1 MSSKSSSGNESMEIF
16 EKFLDQAEIG
26 KVLGKGAFGEV
37 RDVRYKGKTMAGKI
51 IKKEKGE
58 QTEEEKYS
66 EELRGQNI
74 IKISKILQKK
84 IGDSYYSLIIM
95 EKAVLRDLGK
105 LNEFYFRHNLLKTIY
120 NPFKGSTGDIFLRF
134 YAKQIV
140 NAIKTLD
147 ENYYVHYDLKLENL
161 LMITNLI
168 IKLSDFS
175 ILRKVKDGIFRIPGG
190 TPGYLTPE
198 YYIEREVTS
207 ENARKQDYFALG
219 SCIFQL
225 KYGETF
231 LKYKKYDDNKI
242 NAQKIIELLEQKMHF
257 TLSNKFNDIDFIIFL
272 NKLIQYKP
280 KDRPT
285 FEKIYRN
292 KWLNKDSNYVNDT
305 FQQFEADEEK
315 LIMEFQKKDFL
326 LDKEDIIEKKVKEY
340 NEKRKKLEN
349 TNKNKIKQNKQNKQ
363 NTIQNKNKATYL
375 QKKYIFK
382 KKIIN

>member
-1 MSSKSSSGNESMEIF
+1 MSSRSSSGNESLEIF
-16 EKFLDQAEIG
+16 EKFLNPKDIG

-37 RDVRYKGKTMAGKI
+37 RDVQFKGKTMAGKI
-51 IKKEKGE
+51 IKKDGNAP
-58 QTEEEKYS
+58 TDEEKYS

-74 IKISKILQKK
+74 IKINKIIQRK
-84 IGDSYYSLIIM
+84 IGDNYYSLIIM

-105 LNEFYFRHNLLKTIY
+105 LNEFYFRHNLLKVIY
-120 NPFKGSTGDIFLRF
+120 NPFKGLTGEIFLRF

-198 YYIEREVTS
+198 YYIDREVTS

-219 SCIFQL
+219 SCLFQL
-225 KYGETF
+225 KYGESF
-231 LKYKKYDDNKI
+231 LKYKKYEDNKI
-242 NAQKIIELLEQKMHF
+242 NAQRIFELLEQKINF
-257 TLSNKFNDIDFIIFL
+257 ILSNKLTDIDFIRFL
-272 NKLIQYKP
+272 KKLIQYKP
-280 KDRPT
+280 QDRPS

-292 KWLNKDSNYVNDT
+292 KWLNKDSNHVNDT

-326 LDKEDIIEKKVKEY
+326 LVKEDIIEKNVKEY
-340 NEKRKKLEN
+340 IEKREKIKD
-349 TNKNKIKQNKQNKQ
+349 TNKIKIKQN
-363 NTIQNKNKATYL
+363 TIHNKNKVACL
-375 QKKYIFK
+375 QKKFIFK

>member
-1 MSSKSSSGNESMEIF
+1 
-16 EKFLDQAEIG
+16 
-26 KVLGKGAFGEV
+26 V
-37 RDVRYKGKTMAGKI
+37 
-51 IKKEKGE
+51 
-58 QTEEEKYS
+58 
-66 EELRGQNI
+66 
-74 IKISKILQKK
+74 
-84 IGDSYYSLIIM
+84 
-95 EKAVLRDLGK
+95 
-105 LNEFYFRHNLLKTIY
+105 IY
-120 NPFKGSTGDIFLRF
+120 NPFKGLTGEIFLRF

-198 YYIEREVTS
+198 YYIDREVTS

-219 SCIFQL
+219 SCLFQL
-225 KYGETF
+225 KYGESF
-231 LKYKKYDDNKI
+231 LKYKKYEDNKI
-242 NAQKIIELLEQKMHF
+242 NAQRIFELLEQKINF
-257 TLSNKFNDIDFIIFL
+257 ILSNKLTDIDFIRFL
-272 NKLIQYKP
+272 KKLIQYKP
-280 KDRPT
+280 QDRPS

-292 KWLNKDSNYVNDT
+292 KWLNKDSNHVNDT

-326 LDKEDIIEKKVKEY
+326 LVKEDIIEKNVKEY
-340 NEKRKKLEN
+340 IEKREKIKD
-349 TNKNKIKQNKQNKQ
+349 TNKIKIKQN
-363 NTIQNKNKATYL
+363 TIHNKNKVACL
-375 QKKYIFK
+375 QKKFIFK

>member
-1 MSSKSSSGNESMEIF
+1 MSNKSNKENDSLEIF
-16 EKFLDQAEIG
+16 QKFLDQADIG

-51 IKKEKGE
+51 IKKDVDEP
-58 QTEEEKYS
+58 TDEEKYS

-74 IKISKILQKK
+74 IKINKILQRR

-105 LNEFYFRHNLLKTIY
+105 LNEFYFRHNLLKVIN
-120 NPFKGSTGDIFLRF
+120 NPFKKFTGEIFLRF
-134 YAKQIV
+134 YARQIV

-175 ILRKVKDGIFRIPGG
+175 ILKKVKNGIFRIPGG

-225 KYGETF
+225 KYGEAF
-231 LKYKKYDDNKI
+231 LKYKRNDDNKV
-242 NAQKIIELLEQKMHF
+242 NAQKVLELLESKINF
-257 TLSNKFNDIDFIIFL
+257 ILSNKLNDIDFVRFL
-272 NKLIQYKP
+272 KKLVQYKP

-285 FEKIYRN
+285 FDKIYRN
-292 KWLNKDSNYVNDT
+292 KWLNKDVKHVNDT

-326 LDKEDIIEKKVKEY
+326 LVKENIIEKKVNEFI
-340 NEKRKKLEN
+340 EKREKLEN
-349 TNKNKIKQNKQNKQ
+349 TNKIKIKQ
-363 NTIQNKNKATYL
+363 NTIQKNIKVSYL
-375 QKKYIFK
+375 HKKFIFK
-382 KKIIN
+382 KNIIN

>member
-1 MSSKSSSGNESMEIF
+1 MSSPSNSGNESMEIF
-16 EKFLDQAEIG
+16 EKFLEPAEIG

-37 RDVRYKGKTMAGKI
+37 RDVQFKGKTMAGKI
-51 IKKEKGE
+51 IKKEKLE
-58 QTEEEKYS
+58 QTDEEKYS

-84 IGDSYYSLIIM
+84 IGESYYSLIIM

-105 LNEFYFRHNLLKTIY
+105 LNEFYFRHNLLKMIY

-225 KYGETF
+225 KYGESF
-231 LKYKKYDDNKI
+231 LKYKKYDENKI
-242 NAQKIIELLEQKMHF
+242 NAQKIIELLEQKINF
-257 TLSNKFNDIDFIIFL
+257 TLSNKFNDIDFIRFL

-285 FEKIYRN
+285 FDNIYRN
-292 KWLNKDSNYVNDT
+292 KWLNKDSNHVNDT

-315 LIMEFQKKDFL
+315 LIMEFQKKDYL
-326 LDKEDIIEKKVKEY
+326 LNKEDIIEKKVKEY
-340 NEKRKKLEN
+340 IEKRKKLEN
-349 TNKNKIKQNKQNKQ
+349 TNKIKQNKQ

>member
-1 MSSKSSSGNESMEIF
+1 MSSRSNSGNESMEIF
-16 EKFLDQAEIG
+16 EKFLEPAEIG

-37 RDVRYKGKTMAGKI
+37 RDVRFKGKTMAGKI
-51 IKKEKGE
+51 IKKEKVE
-58 QTEEEKYS
+58 QTDEEKYS

-84 IGDSYYSLIIM
+84 IGESYYSLIIM

-105 LNEFYFRHNLLKTIY
+105 LNEFYFRHNLLKVIY
-120 NPFKGSTGDIFLRF
+120 NPFRECTGEIFLRF

-225 KYGETF
+225 KYGESF
-231 LKYKKYDDNKI
+231 LKYKKYDENKI
-242 NAQKIIELLEQKMHF
+242 NAQKIIELLEQKINF
-257 TLSNKFNDIDFIIFL
+257 TLSNKFNDIDFIRFL

-285 FEKIYRN
+285 FDNIYRN
-292 KWLNKDSNYVNDT
+292 KWLNKDSNHVNDT

-315 LIMEFQKKDFL
+315 LIMEFQKKDYL
-326 LDKEDIIEKKVKEY
+326 LNKEDIIEKKVKEY
-340 NEKRKKLEN
+340 IGKRKKLEN
-349 TNKNKIKQNKQNKQ
+349 TNKIKQNKQ

>member
-1 MSSKSSSGNESMEIF
+1 MSSRSSSGNESLEIF
-16 EKFLDQAEIG
+16 EKFLNSNEIG

-37 RDVRYKGKTMAGKI
+37 RDVRFKGKTMAGKI
-51 IKKEKGE
+51 IKKEKFE
-58 QTEEEKYS
+58 QTDEEKYS

-84 IGDSYYSLIIM
+84 IGESYYSLIIM

-105 LNEFYFRHNLLKTIY
+105 LNEFYFRHNLLKMIY
-120 NPFKGSTGDIFLRF
+120 NPFRGFTGDIFLRF

-225 KYGETF
+225 KYGESF
-231 LKYKKYDDNKI
+231 LKYKKYDENKI
-242 NAQKIIELLEQKMHF
+242 NAQKIIELLEQKINF
-257 TLSNKFNDIDFIIFL
+257 TLSNKFNDIDFIRFL

-285 FEKIYRN
+285 FDNIYRN
-292 KWLNKDSNYVNDT
+292 KWLNKDSNHVNDT

-315 LIMEFQKKDFL
+315 LIMEFQKKDYL
-326 LDKEDIIEKKVKEY
+326 LNKEDIIEKKVKEY
-340 NEKRKKLEN
+340 IEKRKKLEN
-349 TNKNKIKQNKQNKQ
+349 TNKIKQNKQ

>member
-1 MSSKSSSGNESMEIF
+1 MSNRSNSRNESLEIF
-16 EKFLDQAEIG
+16 EKFLDKNDIG

-37 RDVRYKGKTMAGKI
+37 RDIKFKGKTMAGKI
-51 IKKEKGE
+51 IRKDNDKM
-58 QTEEEKYS
+58 TDEEKYS

-74 IKISKILQKK
+74 IKINKIIQKK
-84 IGDSYYSLIIM
+84 IGEFYYSLIIM

-105 LNEFYFRHNLLKTIY
+105 LNEFYFRHNLLKVIY
-120 NPFKGSTGDIFLRF
+120 NPFKGFTGDIFLRF
-134 YAKQIV
+134 YVKQII

-231 LKYKKYDDNKI
+231 LRYKKDDDDKI
-242 NAQKIIELLEQKMHF
+242 KAQIIIDSLEQKINF
-257 TLSNKFNDIDFIIFL
+257 ILSKKLNDIDFIRFL
-272 NKLIQYKP
+272 KKLIQYRP
-280 KDRPT
+280 KERPT
-285 FEKIYRN
+285 FDKIYRN
-292 KWLNKDSNYVNDT
+292 KWLNKDLNYVNET
-305 FQQFEADEEK
+305 FQKFEADEEK
-315 LIMEFQKKDFL
+315 LIMEFQKKEFL
-326 LDKEDIIEKKVKEY
+326 IVKENMIEKKVNEY
-340 NEKRKKLEN
+340 IEKRKDIED
-349 TNKNKIKQNKQNKQ
+349 TNKNKIKINKIKNENKVVC
-363 NTIQNKNKATYL
+363 L
-375 QKKYIFK
+375 QKKFIFK

>member
-1 MSSKSSSGNESMEIF
+1 MSNRSNSGNESLEIF
-16 EKFLDQAEIG
+16 QKFLDPAEIG

-37 RDVRYKGKTMAGKI
+37 RDVKFKGKTMAGKI
-51 IKKEKGE
+51 IKKDGNV

-74 IKISKILQKK
+74 IKINKILQKK
-84 IGDSYYSLIIM
+84 IGENYYSLIIM

-105 LNEFYFRHNLLKTIY
+105 LNEFYFRHNLLKLIY
-120 NPFKGSTGDIFLRF
+120 NPFKKFTGDIFLRF
-134 YAKQIV
+134 YVRQIV

-225 KYGETF
+225 KYGESF
-231 LKYKKYDDNKI
+231 LKYKKNDDNKI
-242 NAQKIIELLEQKMHF
+242 NAQKIFELLEQKINF
-257 TLSNKFNDIDFIIFL
+257 ILSNKLNDIDFIYFL
-272 NKLIQYKP
+272 IQLIQYRP

-285 FEKIYRN
+285 FDKIYRN
-292 KWLNKDSNYVNDT
+292 KWLNKDSNHVNDS

-326 LDKEDIIEKKVKEY
+326 LVKESIIEKKVKEY
-340 NEKRKKLEN
+340 IEKREKIQD
-349 TNKNKIKQNKQNKQ
+349 TNKNKNKININK
-363 NTIQNKNKATYL
+363 NTIQNKNKVPYL
-375 QKKYIFK
+375 RKKFIFK

>member
-1 MSSKSSSGNESMEIF
+1 MSSRSSSGNESLEIF
-16 EKFLDQAEIG
+16 EKFLNPKDIG

-37 RDVRYKGKTMAGKI
+37 RDVQFKGKTMAGKI
-51 IKKEKGE
+51 IKKEKLE
-58 QTEEEKYS
+58 QTDEEKYS

-74 IKISKILQKK
+74 IKISKIIPKK

-105 LNEFYFRHNLLKTIY
+105 LNEFYFRHNLLKMIY
-120 NPFKGSTGDIFLRF
+120 NPFRGFTGDIFLRF
-134 YAKQIV
+134 YVKQIV

-225 KYGETF
+225 KYGESF
-231 LKYKKYDDNKI
+231 LKYKKYDENKI
-242 NAQKIIELLEQKMHF
+242 NAQKIIELLEQKINF
-257 TLSNKFNDIDFIIFL
+257 TLSNKLNDIDFIRFL

-285 FEKIYRN
+285 FDNIYRN
-292 KWLNKDSNYVNDT
+292 KWLNKDSNHVNDT

-315 LIMEFQKKDFL
+315 LIMEFQKKDYL
-326 LDKEDIIEKKVKEY
+326 LNKEDIIEKKVKEY
-340 NEKRKKLEN
+340 IEKRKKLEN
-349 TNKNKIKQNKQNKQ
+349 TNKIKQNKKNKQ

>member
-1 MSSKSSSGNESMEIF
+1 MSSRSNSGDESMEIF
-16 EKFLDQAEIG
+16 EKFLEPAEIG

-37 RDVRYKGKTMAGKI
+37 RDVRFKGKTMAGKI
-51 IKKEKGE
+51 IKKEKVE
-58 QTEEEKYS
+58 QTDEEKYS

-84 IGDSYYSLIIM
+84 IGESYYSLIIM

-105 LNEFYFRHNLLKTIY
+105 LNEFYFRHNLLKMIY

-225 KYGETF
+225 KYGESF
-231 LKYKKYDDNKI
+231 LKYKKYDENKI
-242 NAQKIIELLEQKMHF
+242 NAQKIIELLEQKINF
-257 TLSNKFNDIDFIIFL
+257 TLSNKLNDIDFIRFL

-285 FEKIYRN
+285 FDNIYRN
-292 KWLNKDSNYVNDT
+292 KWLNKDSNHVNDT

-315 LIMEFQKKDFL
+315 LIMEFQKKDYL
-326 LDKEDIIEKKVKEY
+326 LNKEDIIEKKVKEY
-340 NEKRKKLEN
+340 IEKRKKLEN
-349 TNKNKIKQNKQNKQ
+349 TNKIKQNKQ

>member
-1 MSSKSSSGNESMEIF
+1 MSNRSNSRNESLEIF
-16 EKFLDQAEIG
+16 EKFLDKNDIG

-37 RDVRYKGKTMAGKI
+37 RDIKFKGKTMAGKI
-51 IKKEKGE
+51 IRKDNDKM
-58 QTEEEKYS
+58 TDEEKYS

-74 IKISKILQKK
+74 IKISKIIQKK
-84 IGDSYYSLIIM
+84 IGEFYYSLIIM

-105 LNEFYFRHNLLKTIY
+105 LNEFYFRHNLLKVIY
-120 NPFKGSTGDIFLRF
+120 NPFKGFTGDIFLRF
-134 YAKQIV
+134 YVKQII

-231 LKYKKYDDNKI
+231 LRYKKDDDDKI
-242 NAQKIIELLEQKMHF
+242 KAQIIIDSLEQKINF
-257 TLSNKFNDIDFIIFL
+257 ILSKKLNDIDFIRFL
-272 NKLIQYKP
+272 KKLIQYRP
-280 KDRPT
+280 KERPT
-285 FEKIYRN
+285 FDKIYRN
-292 KWLNKDSNYVNDT
+292 KWLNKDLNYVNET
-305 FQQFEADEEK
+305 FQKFEADEEK
-315 LIMEFQKKDFL
+315 LIMEFQKKEFL
-326 LDKEDIIEKKVKEY
+326 IVKENMIEKKVNEY
-340 NEKRKKLEN
+340 IEKRKDIED
-349 TNKNKIKQNKQNKQ
+349 TNKNKIKINKIKNENKVVC
-363 NTIQNKNKATYL
+363 L
-375 QKKYIFK
+375 QKKFIFK

>member
-1 MSSKSSSGNESMEIF
+1 MSSRSSGGNESLEIF
-16 EKFLDQAEIG
+16 EKFLNSNEIG

-37 RDVRYKGKTMAGKI
+37 RDVIIKGKTMAGKI
-51 IKKEKGE
+51 IKKEKFE
-58 QTEEEKYS
+58 QTDEEKYS

-84 IGDSYYSLIIM
+84 IGESYYSLIIM

-105 LNEFYFRHNLLKTIY
+105 LNEFYFRHNLLKMIY

-225 KYGETF
+225 KYGESF
-231 LKYKKYDDNKI
+231 LKYKKYDENKI
-242 NAQKIIELLEQKMHF
+242 NAQKIIELLEQKINF
-257 TLSNKFNDIDFIIFL
+257 TLSNKFNDIDFIRFL

-285 FEKIYRN
+285 FDNIYRN
-292 KWLNKDSNYVNDT
+292 KWLNKDSNHVNDT

-315 LIMEFQKKDFL
+315 LIMEFQKKDYL

-340 NEKRKKLEN
+340 IEKRKKLEN
-349 TNKNKIKQNKQNKQ
+349 TNKIKQNKQ

-382 KKIIN
+382 KKNIN

>member
-1 MSSKSSSGNESMEIF
+1 MDKN
-16 EKFLDQAEIG
+16 DIG

-37 RDVRYKGKTMAGKI
+37 RDIKFKGKTMAGKI
-51 IKKEKGE
+51 IRKDNDKM
-58 QTEEEKYS
+58 TDEEKYS

-74 IKISKILQKK
+74 IKINKIIQKK
-84 IGDSYYSLIIM
+84 IGEFYYSLIIM

-105 LNEFYFRHNLLKTIY
+105 LNEFYFRHNLLKVIY
-120 NPFKGSTGDIFLRF
+120 NPFKGFTGDIFLRF
-134 YAKQIV
+134 YVKQII

-231 LKYKKYDDNKI
+231 LRYKKDDDDKI
-242 NAQKIIELLEQKMHF
+242 KAQIIIDSLEQKINF
-257 TLSNKFNDIDFIIFL
+257 ILSKKLNDIDFIRFL
-272 NKLIQYKP
+272 KKLIQYRP
-280 KDRPT
+280 KERPT
-285 FEKIYRN
+285 FDKIYRN
-292 KWLNKDSNYVNDT
+292 KWLNKDLNYVNET
-305 FQQFEADEEK
+305 FQKFEADEEK
-315 LIMEFQKKDFL
+315 LIMEFQKKEFL
-326 LDKEDIIEKKVKEY
+326 IVKENMIEKKVNEY
-340 NEKRKKLEN
+340 IEKRKDIED
-349 TNKNKIKQNKQNKQ
+349 TNKNKIKINKIKNENKVVC
-363 NTIQNKNKATYL
+363 L
-375 QKKYIFK
+375 QKKFIFK